1 MARAK
6 DSTLVRFDESEIKD
20 FLNRTI
26 KLAVKEVFEGLLEA
40 EAEELAQAR
49 PYERTTSRKDHRNGK
64 RKRKLTTRVG
74 EIELTVPRLRTIPF
88 QSQIIDRYKRM
99 ECSLEEALIEM
110 YLQGIS
116 TRKVGDITQELCGVH
131 VTSGRMSRLNHKV
144 YDKLKA
150 WRQRPLDKKYQYL
163 YLDGTVIKGRWSGHV
178 EPISILVAVGVS
190 EEGYREVLAVTA
202 GGSEDAASWLA
213 LLRDLKKRGVRSV
226 DLIIADAHAG
236 LRHAREK
243 CFTKADYQRCIFHF
257 IHNILT
263 KVPKRKQHQIARA
276 LKAIF
281 AQESYDEARVKA
293 KQFMDRH
300 QKSLP
305 AAVRVLRRGLEES
318 LTYFRYPEKH
328 WVRIRTN
335 NPLERLLREVKRR
348 LKVVGTFPDVE
359 SALTLATARLKWT
372 QEVTW
377 SQKRYL
383 NMEPQTED
391 GVA

>member
-1 MARAK
+1 MAQAK
-6 DSTLVRFDESEIKD
+6 DSTLVKFDESEIQQY
-20 FLNRTI
+20 LNRTI
-26 KLAVKEVFEGLLEA
+26 KQAVQEVFEALLQA
-40 EAEELAQAR
+40 EADELVQAR
-49 PYERTTSRKDHRNGK
+49 PYERTTTRKDQRNGK

-116 TRKVGDITQELCGVH
+116 TRKVTDITEELCGVH
-131 VTSGRMSRLNHKV
+131 VSSGRMSRLNHKV
-144 YDKLKA
+144 YGKLKE
-150 WRQRPLDKKYQYL
+150 WRSRPLEKTYRYL

-178 EPISILVAVGVS
+178 EPISILVAVGVN

-202 GGSEDAASWLA
+202 GGSEDAASWLS

-226 DLIIADAHAG
+226 DLIVADAHAG
-236 LRHAREK
+236 LRQAREK

-257 IHNILT
+257 IRNILT
-263 KVPKRKQHQIARA
+263 KVPKRKQKQIARI

-281 AQESYDEARVKA
+281 AQESYDEAWAKA
-293 KQFMDRH
+293 KQFTSKYE
-300 QKSLP
+300 KSLP
-305 AAVRVLRRGLEES
+305 GAVRILKRGLEES
-318 LTYFRYPEKH
+318 LTYFRYPAKH
-328 WVRIRTN
+328 WSRIRTN

-348 LKVVGTFPDVE
+348 LKVVSVFPDVE

-372 QEVTW
+372 QEKTW

-383 NMEPQTED
+383 GMEPEIAD
-391 GVA
+391 EVA

>member
-26 KLAVKEVFEGLLEA
+26 KHAVQEVFEALLQA

-49 PYERTTSRKDHRNGK
+49 PYERTTTRRDHRNGK

-116 TRKVGDITQELCGVH
+116 TRKVAGITDELCGVH
-131 VTSGRMSRLNHKV
+131 VTAGRMSRLNHKV

-150 WRQRPLDKKYQYL
+150 WRQRPLQKSYRYL
-163 YLDGTVIKGRWSGHV
+163 YLDGTVVKGRWSGHV

-190 EEGYREVLAVTA
+190 AEGYREVLAVTA
-202 GGSEDAASWLA
+202 GSTEDAVSWLR
-213 LLRDLKKRGVRSV
+213 LMRDLKKRGVRSV
-226 DLIIADAHAG
+226 DLIVADAHAG
-236 LRHAREK
+236 LREARER
-243 CFTKADYQRCIFHF
+243 CFTQADYQRCIFHF
-257 IHNILT
+257 IRNILS
-263 KVPKRKQHQIARA
+263 KVPRRKQHQVARA

-281 AQESYDEARVKA
+281 AQESYDEAVTKA
-293 KQFMDRH
+293 RQFA
-300 QKSLP
+300 QKHEHSLP
-305 AAVRVLRRGLEES
+305 QAVKVLRGGLEES
-318 LTYFRYPEKH
+318 LTYYRYPEKH
-328 WVRIRTN
+328 WSRIRTN

-359 SALTLATARLKWT
+359 SALMLATARLKWT
-372 QEVTW
+372 QEHTW

-383 NMEPQTED
+383 GMPEE
-391 GVA
+391 VAEVMA